1 MMMMMMGVLGGR
13 QRGSL
18 HSARVQISVRML
30 GAWLQMHP
38 CPGVHSMGF
47 HSLFFRGG
55 FFFLLFLHECVH
67 AVDVRGYTAPHLKV
81 SVVWCCGWFLGTAN
95 VQFHSP

>member
-38 CPGVHSMGF
+38 SLGVHSMGF

-55 FFFLLFLHECVH
+55 FFF
-67 AVDVRGYTAPHLKV
+67 
-81 SVVWCCGWFLGTAN
+81 VVVFA
-95 VQFHSP
+95 